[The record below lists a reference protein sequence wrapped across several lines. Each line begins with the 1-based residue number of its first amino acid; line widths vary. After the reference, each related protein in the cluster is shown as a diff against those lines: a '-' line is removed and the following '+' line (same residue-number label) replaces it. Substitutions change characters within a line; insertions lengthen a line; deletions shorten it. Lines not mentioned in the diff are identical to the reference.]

1 MKRARPIAFLAL
13 LSCLHAPHAA
23 IGTDRDICTSALES
37 PPFLPQQSQGQAEQP
52 SIFSRLPIAL
62 FPEIGSYLG
71 WSDIAQIAS
80 VNRTLRRYV
89 QFHLGTRTV
98 LNLSGKS
105 IGDAWLTQ
113 ALSILS
119 SLTSLRLRQCVN
131 LTNQGIQQL
140 SLSHPGLTAL
150 DLSDIAITD
159 REIGPLTN
167 LTSLHSFN
175 TQIAGAEITD
185 GDLSFLIPLT
195 HLTDLHLSKVQITDA
210 GVAYLNTLTK
220 LTYLHVGDPQMTDT
234 RCAQICQITR
244 LTGLGLWHSQIT
256 DEGLVHLSAL
266 TKLTHLSLHQTQIT
280 DAGLSH
286 LSQLTNLN
294 SLLLDQTAIT
304 NGGLVH
310 LRPLKNLAE
319 LSLLVTQITDEGLVH
334 LYALTNLV
342 SLYLPRHWLRGGI
355 PGVTDQGRETLRRHM
370 PMCT

>member
-1 MKRARPIAFLAL
+1 MNRARSIAFVAL

-23 IGTDRDICTSALES
+23 IGADRDVVTQAPED
-37 PPFLPQQSQGQAEQP
+37 PPFLPHQFQDWQEKTNV
-52 SIFSRLPIAL
+52 FSLPAAL
-62 FPEIGSYLG
+62 FPTIASYLG
-71 WSDIAQIAS
+71 WPDIAQVAR
-80 VNRTLRRYV
+80 VNRLLREYV
-89 QFHLGTRTV
+89 RFDLGVRTV
-98 LNLSGKS
+98 LELSETKTT
-105 IGDAWLTQ
+105 DAWLTQ
-113 ALSILS
+113 ALSALPSLKHLS
-119 SLTSLRLRQCVN
+119 LRQCVN

-175 TQIAGAEITD
+175 TQITDAGISLLTNLTTLHIAGAEITD

-266 TKLTHLSLHQTQIT
+266 T
-280 DAGLSH
+280 
-286 LSQLTNLN
+286 
-294 SLLLDQTAIT
+294 
-304 NGGLVH
+304 
-310 LRPLKNLAE
+310 
-319 LSLLVTQITDEGLVH
+319 
-334 LYALTNLV
+334 
-342 SLYLPRHWLRGGI
+342 
-355 PGVTDQGRETLRRHM
+355 
-370 PMCT
+370 